1 MSIVALVVL
10 NISVVAISA
19 GAPGATK
26 PKLPRSCSNTLIDV
40 FGFTDEWERLAG
52 DIDRAPSADA
62 NGVPT
67 HLGLLGVLLDANT
80 TKEDATYESNALVD
94 QIDQAYKAVAD
105 VLLDDEHRDC
115 VRRLKQLSPKA
126 GTPLGECAAALKAAT
141 VALDKR
147 FPSVFGIE
155 ESTPTGAFGAY
166 LNASVAGRS
175 GAAEVDKLLT
185 AINNVNVALNDF
197 LDRDDRCTKQTT
209 TP

>member
-1 MSIVALVVL
+1 MAIVALVVL
-10 NISVVAISA
+10 NV
-19 GAPGATK
+19 GPLAPAAVK

-52 DIDRAPSADA
+52 DIDRAASADA

-67 HLGLLGVLLDANT
+67 HLGLLGVLLDANA
-80 TKEDATYESNALVD
+80 TKEDPTYESNALLD

-105 VLLDDEHRDC
+105 VLLDDEHRQC
-115 VRRLKQLSPKA
+115 VRRLGQLSPKA

-155 ESTPTGAFGAY
+155 ESAPTGAFGAY
-166 LNASVAGRS
+166 VDARVAGRS
-175 GAAEVDKLLT
+175 GAAEVDRLLT
-185 AINNVNVALNDF
+185 AINDVNVALNDF
-197 LDRDDRCTKQTT
+197 LDRDDRCTQQTA